1 MTVLYMNSIY
11 LFDNY
16 LARFFLQREM
26 FQTKVEEKIE
36 KKNIFCSIAFFFEIL
51 AVCEIIWK
59 NTVQPDIPQIPIR
72 SMCAHYLTGLQ
83 T

>member
-51 AVCEIIWK
+51 AVCEIIGK
-59 NTVQPDIPQIPIR
+59 IR
-72 SMCAHYLTGLQ
+72 YSLTYHRYQYGACAHTI
-83 T
+83 